1 MDRQECGRKSSRRV
15 SVRMY
20 EFDWTDVENK
30 KKICRGSAGENLTL
44 GSADFE

>member
-1 MDRQECGRKSSRRV
+1 MDREVYGRKSSLRV

-20 EFDWTDVENK
+20 EFDWIDVKNK
-30 KKICRGSAGENLTL
+30 KKIYRGSAGENLTL